1 MRAIKN
7 FFTVIGIIL
16 KFIFKAF
23 LAIVNLIFLNIFKLI
38 ALLFSRFRFS
48 IAFKINLVYSFLYI
62 LIFSATYMLATT
74 LSLNNLEENS
84 LSFSV
89 FSNQFSWLMFI
100 MTLVSLAL
108 FFFLGKHLVNM
119 LLKPLRDMTTKVQNI
134 NGNDLV
140 TRLDTN
146 GSTDELKDLAIT
158 FNEMMD
164 RLQIFV
170 ERQKQFAS
178 DASHELRTPVA
189 IIQGYTDMLSR
200 WGKDDPK
207 VLEESIQS
215 ITQETANMKDLLEK
229 LLFLS
234 RSDKNTLK
242 VDIQHIN
249 LSRICQ
255 EVLKET
261 SFIDDEHELI
271 SKVNEEVYLLGDSSL
286 IKELLR
292 ILMDNALKYTP
303 DGGTITVGCAST
315 KKNII
320 LSIKDTGMGIP
331 KEHIPHLFERF
342 YRVDEARNKH
352 TGGTG
357 LGLAI
362 ADQICKTH
370 KAKIFVNST
379 LNEGTEFVIFFPKF
393 S

>member
-16 KFIFKAF
+16 KFTFKAF